1 MNNEN
6 GWNFSFRFEKKKH
19 VHTHKCDRRKT
30 RNLFFFKPFSLVP
43 SDGRV
48 FFIFLLRFF
57 IFAPNPSTVTAM
69 ATGESFERET
79 REISG
84 GGQRRNRTRNAPISA
99 SIMAEPIF
107 DVSFFF
113 YLIRSVS
120 RPRFPR
126 EPRTCYVFFYFIHWL
141 LNSSILFL
149 FFFLKSNQS
158 PRFGIQGTRR
168 LEYGNVF
175 IC

>member
-1 MNNEN
+1 MAVMAVLTSTKPLTFSGEPLTNEQRKRVKL
-6 GWNFSFRFEKKKH
+6 FLSLRKKKH
-19 VHTHKCDRRKT
+19 AHTHKCDRRKT

-126 EPRTCYVFFYFIHWL
+126 EPRTCYVFFYFIH
-141 LNSSILFL
+141 
-149 FFFLKSNQS
+149 
-158 PRFGIQGTRR
+158 
-168 LEYGNVF
+168 
-175 IC
+175 